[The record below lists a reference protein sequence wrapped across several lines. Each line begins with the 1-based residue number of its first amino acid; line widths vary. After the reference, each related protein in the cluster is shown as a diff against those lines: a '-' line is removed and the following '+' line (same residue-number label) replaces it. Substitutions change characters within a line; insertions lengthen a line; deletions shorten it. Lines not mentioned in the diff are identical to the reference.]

1 MIGRAGSTDVDRRVK
16 PSKIALGPGAWQ
28 VVLLCVWVLS
38 FAVAAHPAR
47 ISPKRLLEAADI
59 VGPVVSPDGRSV
71 AFRLEQAS
79 AERNRY
85 DTTWYVQRLDE
96 DAPPLRVAD
105 GGTPLRDYSTG
116 LSIPTI
122 PVWTPDGS
130 AILYR
135 ALVDAKVE
143 VWRAAADGS
152 GAVPITSDPADVRDF
167 ELVKDGAVLRYSV
180 GATREEIAAAEQA
193 EYDSGVHID
202 DTVFIGAGLFRSSL
216 VRGRPTTQRFVGK
229 WFEPGPLLSK
239 VASQWREVNLET
251 LARRDVNR
259 PGPSVD
265 VPPTKRMLEHLKP
278 WKWATNP
285 DDGRI
290 ALLTRV
296 GDAAGRFIKPGVELS
311 VLSGDGADQA
321 VKCVD
326 ALCMGKNITGIQ
338 WRPGSDEVLFT
349 ITDRHEGRAQS
360 IYRWDVKRDV
370 VKPVVRSRGLLGGDS
385 TQQRFQDV
393 PCGVSANVLVCVTAE
408 ADRPPRLEAI
418 DIETG
423 RRTLLFDPN
432 AALAADIA
440 ATVPAELLRWRGEH
454 GEEFSGWLFKAPGVS
469 RAPLFVTYYSCEGFL
484 RGGVGDEWPLATLAG
499 YGISALCING
509 NPGYLDVVR
518 YYDQGLSAVKGAV
531 EMLARS
537 GRIDPS
543 RVGMGG
549 LSYGS
554 EVTMW
559 TLMRS
564 DLLSAASISSPS
576 LTPNWYLFNS
586 LRKGF
591 RDVVRRNWQLGSP
604 KESAGRWRMMSPVYN
619 LDKVRAPVLFQMP
632 EQEYLMAVEYT
643 LPLVR
648 KERADMYVFPDEPHI
663 KFKPK
668 HKLAVYERNVD
679 WFRFWLQGYED
690 PRPGK
695 VPQYTRWQSMKR
707 AAHATV
713 DGRIRCPDDVS
724 SFRPCK
730 DRRPASLVDAPDDGR
745 MPPHAAVRPNQ
756 GRLAMQARHPSG
768 SSANDP

>member
-1 MIGRAGSTDVDRRVK
+1 MISNEGSIAVDVRTERVRRLV
-16 PSKIALGPGAWQ
+16 SICLVQ
-28 VVLLCVWVLS
+28 FLLWCVFLHS
-38 FAVAAHPAR
+38 FPVAAQPTR
-47 ISPKRLLEAADI
+47 ISPKRLLEVADI
-59 VGPVVSPDGRSV
+59 VGPVVSPDGKRV
-71 AFRLEQAS
+71 AFRLQQAS
-79 AERNRY
+79 TERNCY
-85 DTTWYVQRLDE
+85 DTFWYIQRLDGG
-96 DAPPLRVAD
+96 ALPRRVAN

-122 PVWTPDGS
+122 PVWTHDDR
-130 AILYR
+130 AVLYR
-135 ALVDAKVE
+135 ALVDGKVE
-143 VWRAAADGS
+143 IWRAAVDGS

-167 ELVKDGAVLRYSV
+167 ELSKGGTVLRYSV
-180 GATREEIAAAEQA
+180 GATREEIVAAEQA
-193 EYDSGVHID
+193 EYDRGVHID
-202 DTVFIGAGLFRSSL
+202 DTVFIGAGLFRSSQ
-216 VRGRPTTQRFVGK
+216 VRGRPTTQRFVGR

-239 VASQWREVNLET
+239 VASRWKEVDLGT
-251 LARRDVNR
+251 LKERDADLSKTSA
-259 PGPSVD
+259 PAPS
-265 VPPTKRMLEHLKP
+265 TTEMLKRLKP
-278 WKWATNP
+278 WKSALNP

-296 GDAAGRFIKPGVELS
+296 GDAEGRLAKRDVELS
-311 VLSGDGADQA
+311 LLPDAKSGRP
-321 VKCVD
+321 VKCLD
-326 ALCMGKNITGIQ
+326 PLCTGKNITGLQ
-338 WRPGSDEVLFT
+338 WRPGSNEVLFT

-360 IYRWDVKRDV
+360 IYRWDVKQGAV
-370 VKPVVRSRGLLGGDS
+370 SLVVRSRGLLGGDS
-385 TQQRFQDV
+385 TQQRFKDV
-393 PCGVSANVLVCVTAE
+393 PCGVSAAVLVCVTAE

-418 DIETG
+418 AIETG
-423 RRTLLFDPN
+423 QSTLLFDPN
-432 AALAADIA
+432 AALASDMA

-454 GEEFSGWLFKAPGVS
+454 GEEFSGWLFAAPGIA

-499 YGISALCING
+499 DGISALCING

-531 EMLARS
+531 DMLAGS
-537 GRIDPS
+537 GRVDPA

-564 DLLSAASISSPS
+564 HLLSAASISSPS

-591 RDVVRRNWQLGSP
+591 RDVVRRNWQLGSLEESP
-604 KESAGRWRMMSPVYN
+604 KRWRMMSPVFN

-643 LPLVR
+643 LPLIR
-648 KERADMYVFPDEPHI
+648 MGRADMYVFPGEPHI

-690 PRPGK
+690 PNPVKKQQYAHWREMRDAVPARPTLSG
-695 VPQYTRWQSMKR
+695 
-707 AAHATV
+707 
-713 DGRIRCPDDVS
+713 
-724 SFRPCK
+724 
-730 DRRPASLVDAPDDGR
+730 
-745 MPPHAAVRPNQ
+745 
-756 GRLAMQARHPSG
+756 ARSG
-768 SSANDP
+768 G